1 MNVVSDSLGNKMGER
16 KFFVGGNWKMNGSK
30 AMIDE
35 LSGMLNE
42 KCAGKET
49 EVGVGVPSAYLMY
62 TRDKVDKS
70 VGVAAQNCY
79 KAEKGA
85 FTGTVSPFLR
95 KKCSPTFYQPRLVRF
110 YFVSFSSFSI
120 SSHYI
125 YNFRTP

>member
-1 MNVVSDSLGNKMGER
+1 MSTTYVVKVNVVSDSLNKMGER

-49 EVGVGVPSAYLMY
+49 EVVVGVPSAYLMY

-85 FTGTVSPFLR
+85 FTGMY
-95 KKCSPTFYQPRLVRF
+95 C
-110 YFVSFSSFSI
+110 VSFPPKKVASEESDFFS
-120 SSHYI
+120 
-125 YNFRTP
+125 

>member
-1 MNVVSDSLGNKMGER
+1 
-16 KFFVGGNWKMNGSK
+16 MNGSK

-42 KCAGKET
+42 KCVGKET
-49 EVGVGVPSAYLMY
+49 EVVVGVPSAYLMY

-85 FTGTVSPFLR
+85 FTGIYCLLCLLSFKQVKVVFYEQPAYKFMRDIFLQLWS
-95 KKCSPTFYQPRLVRF
+95 KC
-110 YFVSFSSFSI
+110 
-120 SSHYI
+120 
-125 YNFRTP
+125 ND

>member
-1 MNVVSDSLGNKMGER
+1 
-16 KFFVGGNWKMNGSK
+16 MNGSK

-49 EVGVGVPSAYLMY
+49 EVVVGVPSAYLMY

-85 FTGTVSPFLR
+85 FTGTHVLCLISFEQVKCVLVNVKTIPFQRHTTADMGINLSWGLR
-95 KKCSPTFYQPRLVRF
+95 
-110 YFVSFSSFSI
+110 FS
-120 SSHYI
+120 
-125 YNFRTP
+125 

>member
-1 MNVVSDSLGNKMGER
+1 MGER

-49 EVGVGVPSAYLMY
+49 EVVVGVPSAYLMY

-85 FTGTVSPFLR
+85 FTGMY
-95 KKCSPTFYQPRLVRF
+95 C
-110 YFVSFSSFSI
+110 VSFPSKK
-120 SSHYI
+120 
-125 YNFRTP
+125 

>member
-1 MNVVSDSLGNKMGER
+1 MHCCKYGTGFYRAKMGR

-49 EVGVGVPSAYLMY
+49 EVVVGVPSAYLMY

-85 FTGTVSPFLR
+85 FTGSTH
-95 KKCSPTFYQPRLVRF
+95 C
-110 YFVSFSSFSI
+110 VSFPSKKVASEESNFFS
-120 SSHYI
+120 
-125 YNFRTP
+125 